1 MSSSQKSAIDTLLTK
16 GVSNII
22 DADSIRRRLESGDKL
37 RVKFGID
44 PTGTTVHLGHMVPI
58 LKLRAFQD
66 LGHQIVLII
75 GDSTAQVGDTSDK
88 DGERPMLAREQTRKN
103 AENWIG
109 LFGKVLDFSKVEL
122 RYNSEWMDSTS
133 FNMVGELASHFSV
146 AEMLDRENFSKRIK
160 GGVRISL
167 QEFLYPVMQGYDS
180 VKVRAD
186 IELGGNDQYFN
197 LLAGRTLQDAYEQKK
212 QDIMTFEILIGPDGK
227 KMSKTSTNCIG
238 INMEPNAM
246 FVKLMEVKDELIV
259 DYFKLATLLTSEEVE
274 VYRTRL
280 ASGEH
285 PRDIKL
291 ELAKTIVTLYHN
303 AEAAEQGRAYFEKV
317 LSEGLMPS
325 EDEMER
331 AVIGSSQIKIVPLL
345 KEIGFFPTTGEA
357 RNAVSGVE
365 LRSTVQLQMTSI
377 QRSHSPLPKDR
388 SSKQGR
394 RSSSSYSALNNSR

>member
-1 MSSSQKSAIDTLLTK
+1 MNTSITQTAIDTLLTK
-16 GVSNII
+16 GVSTII
-22 DADSIRRRLESGDKL
+22 DAENIKKRLASGEKL
-37 RVKFGID
+37 RIKFGID
-44 PTGTTVHLGHMVPI
+44 PTGTIVHLGHMVPI

-109 LFGKVLDFSKVEL
+109 LFGKVLDIEKVEV
-122 RYNSEWMDSTS
+122 RYNSEWMDATN

-160 GGVRISL
+160 SGVRISL

-180 VKVRAD
+180 VKIRAD

-212 QDIMTFEILIGPDGK
+212 QDIMTFELLIGPDGK
-227 KMSKTSTNCIG
+227 KMSKTSPNCIS

-246 FVKLMEVKDELIV
+246 FVKLMEVKDELII
-259 DYFKLATLLTSEEVE
+259 DYFKLATLLTLDEVE
-274 VYRTRL
+274 SYRARL

-285 PRDIKL
+285 PRNIKL
-291 ELAKTIVTLYHN
+291 ELAKTVVSLYHS
-303 AEAAEQGRAYFEKV
+303 AEAAEQGQAYFEKV

-325 EDEMER
+325 KDEMEKT
-331 AVIGSSQIKIVPLL
+331 VIGSSQIKIVPLL

-357 RNAVSGVE
+357 RNAVTGGGVKIDGVVISDIE
-365 LRSTVQLQMTSI
+365 TVITL
-377 QRSHSPLPKDR
+377 
-388 SSKQGR
+388 
-394 RSSSSYSALNNSR
+394 SSSEGQIVQAGKKKFKLVFSAA